1 MIYTDSDCSILKEAF
16 PFMQCIM
23 KENFNIIVNDS
34 VTCQNK
40 FQYRSDGNFKIDI
53 GIIAD
58 FAVRFDFMDILYF
71 KDGLLHS
78 HLDTPVLNAILKN
91 INSELPVVSAM
102 RLADSDK
109 AIVFSVID
117 NLKPILMISYNKM
130 QLDETYESI
139 IKIVFDPIDTDDSDK
154 SFSFIT
160 GSSLIQAGYE
170 YCGFKMFYTLAGVST
185 HNDLEIYKDRVA
197 TAWNLVETNEHIDY
211 KHLGLLTDM
220 LYI

>member
-1 MIYTDSDCSILKEAF
+1 MLYKEAQCPILKEAF
-16 PFMQCIM
+16 PFMQEIM

-34 VTCQNK
+34 VTCQNQ
-40 FQYRSDGNFKIDI
+40 FQYRSDGDFKIDI

-58 FAVRFDFMDILYF
+58 FAVRFDFMDVLYF
-71 KDGLLHS
+71 EDGLLHS
-78 HLDTPVLNAILKN
+78 RLDTPVLNAILKN
-91 INSELPVVSAM
+91 INSELPVISAM
-102 RLADSDK
+102 RLADDDRD
-109 AIVFSVID
+109 IVFSVID

-139 IKIVFDPIDTDDSDK
+139 IKVVFDPIDPDDSDK

-185 HNDLEIYKDRVA
+185 HNDLDIYKNRVSK
-197 TAWNLVETNEHIDY
+197 AWNLAEANEYIDY

>member
-1 MIYTDSDCSILKEAF
+1 MLYKETQCPVLKEAF
-16 PFMQCIM
+16 PFMQEIM

-40 FQYRSDGNFKIDI
+40 FQYRSDGEFKIDI

-71 KDGLLHS
+71 KDGLLYS

-91 INSELPVVSAM
+91 INSDLPVVSAM
-102 RLADSDK
+102 RLADDDRD
-109 AIVFSVID
+109 IVFSVID
-117 NLKPILMISYNKM
+117 NLNPILMISYNKM

-139 IKIVFDPIDTDDSDK
+139 IKVVFDPIAPDDSDK

-170 YCGFKMFYTLAGVST
+170 YCGFKMFYTLAGEST
-185 HNDLEIYKDRVA
+185 HNDLEVYKNRVSK
-197 TAWNLVETNEHIDY
+197 AWNLTETNNNIDY
-211 KHLGLLTDM
+211 KQLGLLTDM